1 MIKASAATES
11 THISLSPLSIKRKLN
26 GHLPFLWLYYIFGQ
40 ISFFLRI
47 RCLQEKDRTRN
58 KGVWHRQRCPY

>member
-26 GHLPFLWLYYIFGQ
+26 GHLPYIFGQ
-40 ISFFLRI
+40 ISFLAKFQI
-47 RCLQEKDRTRN
+47 NTCLPNSQI
-58 KGVWHRQRCPY
+58 